1 MDKAKMLEVIERV
14 RVVKEAK
21 GLSYQK
27 IADMTEATG
36 EPPVSLSAVKRMFS
50 DEGEH
55 CRWSTVR
62 TVAIAVLGVGFDTP
76 EPNAQDPDQA
86 ARYYAQIEGLKTL
99 VEAKRELLA
108 QKDEQVSYL
117 KAEINR
123 YQTEI
128 SRYRK
133 VVGVM
138 GAVTLVL
145 LATTI
150 LL

>member
-1 MDKAKMLEVIERV
+1 MDKTKMLEVIERV
-14 RVVKEAK
+14 RAVREAK
-21 GLSYQK
+21 GFSYQK

-36 EPPVSLSAVKRMFS
+36 EPPVSVSAVKRMFS
-50 DEGEH
+50 EDGKN

-76 EPNAQDPDQA
+76 EPDAKDPDQA
-86 ARYYAQIEGLKTL
+86 MKYYAQIEGLKAL
-99 VEAKRELLA
+99 VEAKGEILA
-108 QKDEQVSYL
+108 KQDEQIVYL
-117 KAEINR
+117 KS
-123 YQTEI
+123 EI

-133 VVGVM
+133 VVGLLGFVVI
-138 GAVTLVL
+138 AL

>member
-14 RVVKEAK
+14 RAVREAK
-21 GLSYQK
+21 GFSYQK

-36 EPPVSLSAVKRMFS
+36 EPPVSVSAVKRMFS
-50 DEGEH
+50 EDGKN

-62 TVAIAVLGVGFDTP
+62 TVAIAVLGVVFDTP
-76 EPNAQDPDQA
+76 EPDAKDPDQA
-86 ARYYAQIEGLKTL
+86 MKYYAQIEGLKAL
-99 VEAKRELLA
+99 VEAKGEILA
-108 QKDEQVSYL
+108 KQDEQIVYL
-117 KAEINR
+117 KS
-123 YQTEI
+123 EI

-133 VVGVM
+133 IVGLLGFVVI
-138 GAVTLVL
+138 AL